1 LLIGF
6 EKLLLQSDCRLCSFL
21 PNIEEWYRAG
31 LSVFIDL
38 HHKEGGSGSLKDWCD
53 ADRPL
58 PCDQAV
64 HSCSWGRFMQERKM
78 ASDQRDTS
86 AMGAFAGPLGM
97 FTPVMDYMIDAAQ
110 RGVLFCDVMRQRGNQ
125 YRERL
130 AETVPHVLDYEV
142 ELVVDGRTL
151 DRPVNYALAR
161 VIPPA
166 GIEFDSKR
174 RPFVVVDPRAGHGP
188 GIGGFK
194 ADSEI
199 GVAFKAGHPC
209 YFIGFLP
216 EPMPGQ
222 TIEDIARAE
231 AVFLEK
237 VIALHPEADGKPC
250 VIGNC
255 QAGWAV
261 MMLAAIR
268 PELFGPII
276 VAGSPLSYWAGVRG
290 KFPMRYSGG
299 LLGGSW
305 LTALTGDLGHGK
317 FDGAWLVQN
326 FENQNPANTLWSKP
340 YNLYSKIDTEAPRYL
355 GFEKWWGGHVNLNA
369 EEIQFIV
376 DELFIGN
383 NLAAGRIQTSN
394 GTSIDLRNI
403 RSPIVVFCSKGDNIT
418 PPQQALGW
426 ILDLYEN
433 VDEIRSCG
441 QTIVYT
447 IHETIGHLGIFVSG
461 GVAKKE
467 HGEFSSNIDLID
479 TLPPGL
485 YEAVLENKA
494 GDTANPDLVTG
505 NWVMRCEARTLDDIR
520 ALGGNDAADERRFAT
535 AARVSE
541 INLSLYRTFAQ
552 PMVRAMVNSPM
563 AEWMQ
568 QLHPL
573 RLQYEFFSNANPL
586 MAPVATLAEQV
597 RKDRKPSEANN
608 PFVAMQENASRQIV
622 AGLDAWRDMTEALAE
637 RTFLTIY
644 GLPSLQAAVGLD
656 PAATRP
662 LRQAAKSPLHQELLQ
677 KRIAELK
684 SRIPIG
690 GLREAVIRGLLYAG
704 MTRAA
709 IDERGFELT
718 RRIRQAHGDIP
729 LSDFKALVREQFN
742 MLLIDQEGALRAIPA
757 MLPSDAEERRKAFD
771 LIKQVLGAR
780 GEMSPEDE
788 KRMSEVA
795 RLFDVDDKRSGNQI
809 PFRRTRKELQNRA
822 S

>member
-1 LLIGF
+1 MP
-6 EKLLLQSDCRLCSFL
+6 SDR
-21 PNIEEWYRAG
+21 
-31 LSVFIDL
+31 
-38 HHKEGGSGSLKDWCD
+38 
-53 ADRPL
+53 
-58 PCDQAV
+58 
-64 HSCSWGRFMQERKM
+64 
-78 ASDQRDTS
+78 RDTS

-216 EPMPGQ
+216 EPIPGQ

-237 VIALHPEADGKPC
+237 VIALHPEANGKPC

-586 MAPVATLAEQV
+586 MARVATLAEQV

-622 AGLDAWRDMTEALAE
+622 AGLDGWRDMTEALAE

-795 RLFDVDDKRSGNQI
+795 RLFDVDDKRSVVQL
-809 PFRRTRKELQNRA
+809 PYRRTRKELQNKA